1 MTDRL
6 DICICTY
13 RRPAVAEAVSSVLA
27 QEVPLGIEVR
37 VLVVDNDAEP
47 TARAAV
53 EGMAPGAPL
62 TLRYLHAPGANIS
75 LARNAALDAAEGR
88 FVAFLDDDEIARPGW
103 LAALWA
109 ARGGGAE
116 VVLGPVE
123 PLYPEGAPGWM
134 RAAGVHATRPVWT
147 GGEIRTGYAGN
158 ALVDRARS
166 EIRALRFDPA
176 LGRSGGEDTDYFAR
190 IAGAGGR
197 IAYAP
202 DAVVEEAV
210 PPDRLDFGWLARR
223 RYRMGQ
229 THAQLLVRQHG
240 VPRWRALPLAAAK
253 ALACAGLALCA
264 PANRARRNRAILR
277 GLLHAGVVAGLAG
290 RRTLTLYG
298 TARTVRE

>member
-13 RRPAVAEAVSSVLA
+13 RRPAVAEAVASVLA
-27 QEVPLGIEVR
+27 QEVPLEIEVR
-37 VLVVDNDAEP
+37 VLVIDNDAEP
-47 TARAAV
+47 TARPAIEAIAAD
-53 EGMAPGAPL
+53 APL
-62 TLRYLHAPGANIS
+62 PLHYLHAPGANIS
-75 LARNAALDAAEGR
+75 LARNAALDAAESR
-88 FVAFLDDDEIARPGW
+88 FAAFLDDDELARPGW

-109 ARGGGAE
+109 ARGSGAD

-147 GGEIRTGYAGN
+147 GGEIRTGYTCN
-158 ALVDRARS
+158 VLIDRARP
-166 EIRALRFDPA
+166 EIRALRFDPS

-190 IAGAGGR
+190 VAAAGGR
-197 IAYAP
+197 IAYTP

-210 PPDRLDFGWLARR
+210 SPDRLDFGWLARR

-264 PANRARRNRAILR
+264 PANRARRNHAILR
-277 GLLHAGVVAGLAG
+277 GLLHVGVVAGLSGHA
-290 RRTLTLYG
+290 TLTLYG
-298 TARTVRE
+298 TARTVPE